1 MSDIV
6 ARPQA
11 LAFSAATRERGD
23 PLLPL
28 RALRRHWRL
37 AGVIAIG
44 LPLLTG
50 LAMSR
55 VAPVYTATGT
65 LLYAPVDFNPKLLRG
80 VLETSQV
87 TDSLMASQSEV
98 VRSLP
103 AIDQMVGLVDF
114 RGDPVFDPQAGRAP
128 LWRRWFGRLFGLPAW
143 HPKPLTRRDLIERVR
158 ASLRVSV
165 PDGSQLL
172 DVSFDSRS
180 PALSAAA
187 ANAAMRVYLARQ
199 RDANL
204 AVLDHAQAW
213 LTRRAAATARS
224 VEVLDVEIAR
234 ARARAGTEHGSGA
247 APLTDQEAGQLTDS
261 LAVAETDLATAR
273 AAMERGTG
281 GMPAAAAQ
289 AAIAANVAPMRARA
303 AELASQL
310 ASLSGTE
317 GPNYPAVRAARDAL
331 AALRGQIAAATAR
344 QMTASRLA
352 VRADEARVA
361 TLESALAAL
370 RHRTATESIRAAPLA
385 SLEEQ
390 RSAERSLLRAQTEQ
404 IGTLESQ
411 SVLTRP
417 DARVISPA
425 TPPGSPSAPHSVLIV
440 VGAVLL
446 GLCLGGVA
454 ALAADALDA
463 TFRTGGD
470 VRADLGLPCVALIP
484 ELTRRARRGLS
495 VADYARLHPFSPFS
509 EQMRAL
515 RTSLWLDPTGPRSLA
530 ITAARPGEGKTTL
543 AVSLAVSLAAGGMR
557 ILVID
562 CDIRQP
568 SFDAVFDL
576 GGMPGLTD
584 HLSARVELDGAIHPM
599 TELGLDVMPA
609 GSVATDAL
617 SLFMSQRLPLLMTA
631 LGQRYDLVILDLPP
645 VFALAE
651 AQVLARVADATLLCV
666 RWSDTPRRVVAA
678 AIGLLDQAGI
688 RLAGTVLTRVDG
700 ARHAKA
706 GFDDSELY
714 HPRYGGYFRS

>member
-6 ARPQA
+6 ARPQG

-28 RALRRHWRL
+28 RVLRRHWRL

-103 AIDQMVGLVDF
+103 AIGQMVGVVDF
-114 RGDPVFDPQAGRAP
+114 RGDPVFDPAAARPP
-128 LWRRWFGRLFGLPAW
+128 LWRRWLGSLLGLSKW
-143 HPKPLTRRDLIERVR
+143 HPKPLSHRDLIERVR

-172 DVSFDSRS
+172 EVSFDSRK

-187 ANAAMRVYLARQ
+187 ANAAMAIYLDRQ
-199 RDANL
+199 RSANL
-204 AVLDHAQAW
+204 AVLDHAQDW

-224 VEVLDVEIAR
+224 VEALDIEIAR
-234 ARARAGTEHGSGA
+234 ARALAGTEHGAGA

-273 AAMERGTG
+273 AAMQPGHGGT
-281 GMPAAAAQ
+281 AAAAR
-289 AAIAANVAPMRARA
+289 AAIAADVAPMQARA

-310 ASLSGTE
+310 AALSGTE

-331 AALRGQIAAATAR
+331 SALRGQIAAATGR
-344 QMTASRLA
+344 QMTAARTA

-361 TLESALAAL
+361 TLKAALAGL

-425 TPPGSPSAPHSVLIV
+425 TPPESPSAPHTGLIV
-440 VGAVLL
+440 AGAALL
-446 GLCLGGVA
+446 GICLGGLA
-454 ALAADALDA
+454 ALAADGLDA

-470 VRADLGLPCVALIP
+470 VRGELGVPCVALVP
-484 ELTRRARRGLS
+484 ELTRRTRRGLS

-515 RTSLWLDPTGPRSLA
+515 RTSLWFDPTAPRSLA

-557 ILVID
+557 VLLVD

-568 SFDAVFDL
+568 SFDSVFDL
-576 GGMPGLTD
+576 GGLPGLTD
-584 HLSARVELDGAIHPM
+584 HLAERVGLDQSIHPM

-617 SLFMSQRLPLLMTA
+617 SLFMSQRLPDLMTV

-666 RWSDTPRRVVAA
+666 RWSDTPRRVVMA
-678 AIGLLDQAGI
+678 AIGLLDRAGI
-688 RLAGTVLTRVDG
+688 RLAGTVLTRVDE